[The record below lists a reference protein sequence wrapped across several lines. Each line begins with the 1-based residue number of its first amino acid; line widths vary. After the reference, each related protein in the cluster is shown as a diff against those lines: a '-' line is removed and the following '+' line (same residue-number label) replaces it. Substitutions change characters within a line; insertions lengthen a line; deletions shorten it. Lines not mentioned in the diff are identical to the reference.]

1 MQIIVDPIKSQ
12 VYHTKWEFKEK
23 HTHRT
28 LTLFTFMLP
37 RLNFDYCPVSN
48 LQYLY
53 KEGLNLRRY
62 FHFGPILKKNV
73 QNPYHK
79 LFQFRLKSRG

>member
-37 RLNFDYCPVSN
+37 RLNFDYCPLSN

-53 KEGLNLRRY
+53 KRGSISGDIFTLV
-62 FHFGPILKKNV
+62 PSSKK
-73 QNPYHK
+73 HS
-79 LFQFRLKSRG
+79 KSLSSSFKPSTYSP